1 MAFISIKKKVERSA
15 DKLGIAEPVIAA
27 CTTNPS
33 GTMKRMLSRELGGI
47 TGAAVA
53 GLTEATTDAETGLA
67 SGYSNGQNFMVLT
80 RQRLIVTSASVMS
93 GKPEE
98 IVAEWLRGQVVDIQV
113 DSGTISAPL
122 TIAFADSTAVQ
133 VEGAKGTD
141 PASLATA
148 LSS

>member
-1 MAFISIKKKVERSA
+1 M
-15 DKLGIAEPVIAA
+15 
-27 CTTNPS
+27 
-33 GTMKRMLSRELGGI
+33 
-47 TGAAVA
+47 
-53 GLTEATTDAETGLA
+53 
-67 SGYSNGQNFMVLT
+67 
-80 RQRLIVTSASVMS
+80 TSASVMS

-122 TIAFADSTAVQ
+122 TIAFTDSTAVQ
-133 VEGAKGTD
+133 VEGAKGAD